1 MPLESS
7 VKGIAFYINLDG
19 EYKELGEAKS
29 IQTIQNFGVAAEEAS
44 KKLQEIAK
52 LFGNSFE
59 AEVSIPVQ
67 FKKYKRKR
75 FKKLLMARG
84 IQRNKADLYSRTLPR
99 TDFSLIKLSE
109 SEV

>member
-7 VKGIAFYINLDG
+7 VRGKLFYINEDG
-19 EYKELGEAKS
+19 EYKELGEVKE
-29 IQTIQNFGVAAEEAS
+29 IQAIQDFGVAAKESARAM
-44 KKLQEIAK
+44 KDFLDA
-52 LFGNSFE
+52 FE
-59 AEVSIPVQ
+59 AEVSIPVR

-84 IQRNKADLYSRTLPR
+84 IQRNQADLYSRTLPR
-99 TDFSLIKLSE
+99 TDFSLIKLNE